1 MNTAELIK
9 KLNKSLIYEC
19 VIVIGPSILY
29 LIWFMLTI
37 VFAFVGA
44 FLGMSENAI
53 QIIALLL
60 LVIVIMICLVFFI
73 IKIITTII
81 AMNSCIN
88 YFKEKNDIVFTEKVS
103 KTKTSYIIAII
114 LGFIPLI
121 NLISVGILIYNL
133 IMWFNIKDR
142 LNTNVQPQDNQAS
155 NNTENNNIGLDQ
167 NS

>member
-1 MNTAELIK
+1 MNIEELK
-9 KLNKSLIYEC
+9 KQLNKSLIFEC
-19 VIVIGPSILY
+19 VAMITPMILYVIMLTFTFIVYALVSSDEASAIIVLSLTAVMIIVVIGL
-29 LIWFMLTI
+29 LIT
-37 VFAFVGA
+37 
-44 FLGMSENAI
+44 
-53 QIIALLL
+53 
-60 LVIVIMICLVFFI
+60 
-73 IKIITTII
+73 KIIFTIK
-81 AMNSCIN
+81 AMNSCLD
-88 YFKEKNDIVFTEKVS
+88 YFTHENDERFIKNTS
-103 KTKTSYIIAII
+103 NSKTSYIIAII

>member
-1 MNTAELIK
+1 MNIEELK
-9 KLNKSLIYEC
+9 KQLNKSLIFEC
-19 VIVIGPSILY
+19 VAMITPMILYVIMLTFTFIVYALVTSDEASAIIVLSLTAVMIIVVIGL
-29 LIWFMLTI
+29 LIT
-37 VFAFVGA
+37 
-44 FLGMSENAI
+44 
-53 QIIALLL
+53 
-60 LVIVIMICLVFFI
+60 
-73 IKIITTII
+73 KIIFTIK
-81 AMNSCIN
+81 AMNSCLD
-88 YFKEKNDIVFTEKVS
+88 YFTHENDERFIKNTS
-103 KTKTSYIIAII
+103 NSKTSYIIAII

>member
-1 MNTAELIK
+1 MNIEELK
-9 KLNKSLIYEC
+9 KQLNKSLIFEC
-19 VIVIGPSILY
+19 VAMITPVILYVIMLTFTFIVYALALVSSDEASAIIVLSLTAVMIIVVIGL
-29 LIWFMLTI
+29 LIT
-37 VFAFVGA
+37 
-44 FLGMSENAI
+44 
-53 QIIALLL
+53 
-60 LVIVIMICLVFFI
+60 
-73 IKIITTII
+73 KIIFTIK
-81 AMNSCIN
+81 AMNSCLD
-88 YFKEKNDIVFTEKVS
+88 YFTHENDERFIKNTS
-103 KTKTSYIIAII
+103 NSKTSYIIAII

>member
-1 MNTAELIK
+1 MNIEELK
-9 KLNKSLIYEC
+9 KQLNKSLIFEC
-19 VIVIGPSILY
+19 VAMITPMILYVIMLTFTFIVYALAATSDEASAIIVLSLTAVMIIVVIGL
-29 LIWFMLTI
+29 LIT
-37 VFAFVGA
+37 
-44 FLGMSENAI
+44 
-53 QIIALLL
+53 
-60 LVIVIMICLVFFI
+60 
-73 IKIITTII
+73 KIIFTIK
-81 AMNSCIN
+81 AMNSCLD
-88 YFKEKNDIVFTEKVS
+88 YFTHENDERFIKNTS
-103 KTKTSYIIAII
+103 NSKTSYIIAII